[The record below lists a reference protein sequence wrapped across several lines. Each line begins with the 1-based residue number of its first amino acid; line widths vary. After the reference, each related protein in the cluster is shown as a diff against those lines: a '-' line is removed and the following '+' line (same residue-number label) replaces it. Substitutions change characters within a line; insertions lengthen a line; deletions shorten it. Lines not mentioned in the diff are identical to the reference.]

1 MPFSKLNRCAMFAIV
16 AFGLAACGG
25 SGESPSAQGAP
36 VASSQQP
43 TSVDTESEQASQEA
57 RARDALLGA
66 GLPALIAFRKP
77 EFALL
82 DFFRGRQLFERE
94 TFDGNGRTCLTCHSR
109 ATGTVSPQDAQHR
122 FATDPHDPL
131 FVADGSDDGQG
142 HGVTRMLEDATILM
156 RIPLP
161 HNVSLASDPT
171 ARSVVLRRGIP
182 STLNTPAL
190 DDVLMLDGRQPDLL
204 AQAHGAIV
212 DHAQAARAPTLDE
225 LKQIA
230 AFQHTPGFF
239 SSFPLL
245 RFAYVGVKPELP
257 AGRTAAEKRGRRFF
271 VDAAPAGDFK
281 TGLCA
286 GCHSGPMLNETNEFI
301 PAPPFQRGGRF
312 QSIGV
317 AEFNDAG
324 NPVLDYVFK
333 NPDGTSTTIS
343 SADPGRALIT
353 GDASDS
359 QSRNAFKIPS
369 LWGVARTAPY
379 FHDNSAKTL
388 EDVMRHYARFF
399 AAISPIVLTEQ
410 DQQDMIA
417 YLKLLR

>member
-1 MPFSKLNRCAMFAIV
+1 MLAI
-16 AFGLAACGG
+16 AALTLAACGG
-25 SGESPSAQGAP
+25 GSDAP
-36 VASSQQP
+36 TVQD
-43 TSVDTESEQASQEA
+43 TSRVQSEEQAGIELAAAQARDEA
-57 RARDALLGA
+57 RAQDALLQS

-82 DFFRGRQLFERE
+82 DLFRGRHLFERE

-109 ATGTVSPQDAQHR
+109 MTGTVSPHDAQVR
-122 FATDPHDPL
+122 FAADPADPL
-131 FVADGSDDGQG
+131 FLADGSDDGQG
-142 HGVTRMLEDATILM
+142 NGVSRMLKDATILV

-161 HNVSLASDPT
+161 DNVSLAKDPA

-190 DDVLMLDGRQPDLL
+190 DDELMLDGRQPNLV
-204 AQAHGAIV
+204 AQARGAV
-212 DHAQAARAPTLDE
+212 FDHAQAGREPRLDE

-245 RFAYVGVKPELP
+245 RFAYTNVKPQLP

-271 VDAAPAGDFK
+271 VDAAPAGDLK

-286 GCHSGPMLNETNEFI
+286 ACHSGPMLNETNEFI
-301 PAPPFQRGGRF
+301 PAPPFARGGRY
-312 QSIGV
+312 QSVAV

-324 NPVLDYVFK
+324 NPLIEYVFRNK
-333 NPDGTSTTIS
+333 DGTTTTLA

-353 GDASDS
+353 GDANDF

-388 EDVMRHYARFF
+388 DDLMRHYARFF
-399 AAISPIVLTEQ
+399 AAVSPIVLTEE
-410 DQQDMIA
+410 DQRDAIA